1 MQRCWQ
7 ARRLK
12 RKVAMQIELQRQAQ
26 EVVFEVAADL
36 FDQAQGLAV
45 AAEQQMLAVVQLGVL
60 VNHPAR
66 APAEL
71 SGALEYGDGNAA
83 FGQRDRCG
91 HAGVA
96 TANYSDIQFFSQVLN
111 ANQSL

>member
-1 MQRCWQ
+1 
-7 ARRLK
+7 
-12 RKVAMQIELQRQAQ
+12 MQIELQWQAQ
-26 EVVFEVAADL
+26 EVLFNIAADL
-36 FDQAQGLAV
+36 FDQAQGLVV
-45 AAEQQMLAVVQLGVL
+45 AAEQQMLTIVELRVL
-60 VNHPAR
+60 VHHAAC

-71 SGALEYGDGNAA
+71 SGAFEYGDGNAA